1 MIGKGKSHVGQMDAI
16 LTDPQL
22 ETRIKRCILTNVIVP
37 KLEYAGEVWEGNAK
51 LVKRLETVQ
60 MTAAEKVLG
69 CSRTTRITVLRAE
82 LGMYPRKT
90 NRDVRKLNWQNNVRN
105 MAKKRLPAIADKA
118 VWKKVTKGRAGIRW
132 DSVVE
137 KVWKV
142 IPGNQEEILSIEKF
156 AGYKTE
162 VKERIETR
170 ERLTLRSKVKEE

>member
-1 MIGKGKSHVGQMDAI
+1 MDAI
-16 LTDPQL
+16 LTCSHL
-22 ETRIKRCILTNVIVP
+22 YTWSKVCIEINVIVP
-37 KLEYAGEVWEGNAK
+37 KLEYAGRVWEGNTK
-51 LVKRLETVQ
+51 FVKQLETVQ
-60 MTAAEKVLG
+60 MTAAKEVIG
-69 CSRTTRITVLRAE
+69 CSSTTSDTVLRAE